1 VTSGSSVFDVVV
13 VGGGPG
19 GSVCAARL
27 AQGGAKVL
35 VLEKERFPR
44 FHLGESLLPQTLT
57 VLASIGALDEVE
69 ATFLRKYG
77 ARFHDDAR
85 GRKGRFSFDGAWKNE
100 RSYAFQ
106 VQRDAFDKLLLDH
119 AARVGAEVRQPW
131 SVSGAVREGSR
142 VVGVMARAP
151 DGTEVRIDAKYVV
164 DASGR
169 DALLAHAS
177 RMTEKIVDLDQT
189 AIYAHFAG
197 VPRQPGDLAGDID
210 IVIFRESPEG
220 RPNWFWMI
228 PFKDGTTSVGAVV
241 SRAWIREHR
250 ARLAQSRGDASSD
263 ASSDE
268 PSALFRMA
276 VEESATAS
284 ELLGAA
290 RMLWPSA
297 KVAADFSYRV
307 RDLVGEGW
315 VAIGDAGGFIDPLF
329 STGAHLAMCGGKS
342 AADALLE
349 LLAPG
354 GAAPGG
360 AADEQA
366 TLAAWEKTLRQ
377 GAEMFILA
385 VQAFYAGPLME
396 AIFAENKHAAVR
408 RSITSLLAGD
418 VFTDA
423 IWLRDTR
430 LRFAEMITS
439 ARAT

>member
-1 VTSGSSVFDVVV
+1 VAPAVPASSAFDVVV
-13 VGGGPG
+13 IGGGPG

-27 AQGGAKVL
+27 AQAGARVL

-85 GRKGRFSFDGAWKNE
+85 GRKDRFSFDGAWKNE
-100 RSYAFQ
+100 RSHAFQ
-106 VQRDAFDKLLLDH
+106 VQRGAFDKLLLDH
-119 AARVGAEVRQPW
+119 AARLGADVRQPW
-131 SVSGAVREGSR
+131 SVSGAVREGAR
-142 VVGVMARAP
+142 IVGVLARAP
-151 DGTEVRIDAKYVV
+151 DGTEARFDAKYVV

-169 DALLAHAS
+169 DALFAHAS
-177 RMTEKIVDLDQT
+177 RTTETIVDLDQT
-189 AIYAHFAG
+189 AIYAHFEG
-197 VPRQPGDLAGDID
+197 VPRQPGNLAGDID
-210 IVIFRESPEG
+210 IVIFRESPMA

-250 ARLAQSRGDASSD
+250 ARLSLPRDA
-263 ASSDE
+263 ASADE
-268 PSALFRMA
+268 PTTLFRVA
-276 VEESATAS
+276 VEASPTATQ
-284 ELLGAA
+284 LLRGA

-297 KVAADFSYRV
+297 KATADFSYRV

-342 AADALLE
+342 AADTLLE

-354 GAAPGG
+354 GAAGEE
-360 AADEQA
+360 AK
-366 TLAAWEKTLRQ
+366 LAAWEKTLRQ

-396 AIFAENKHAAVR
+396 AIFAENKHAAIR

-423 IWLRDTR
+423 VWLRDTR